1 MARILIAEDEEPLRN
16 LVRRALVDAGHD
28 VAAAADGAEALDLI
42 NRAKPRFDLLL
53 ADIKM
58 PVMDGIALALAA
70 ARDYPE
76 LIILLM
82 TGYAD
87 QRERAHGLDALIH
100 DVIAKP
106 FTLAEIRAAIAAALR
121 DRTGGEGLASALR
134 NEFGVQVG
142 AEPLDAAFAAMAG
155 FLHAAERRLRRRDG
169 DRIDPH
175 HAGFDRLPDRRRG
188 RVGGGE
194 RVGGEPELERVRALH
209 HLVEALEGDDRGD
222 RPERLLGHHL
232 GIVGTSVTTSARR
245 RSPGCRAACRR

>member
-16 LVRRALVDAGHD
+16 LVRRALADAGHD

-70 ARDYPE
+70 ARDDPE

-106 FTLAEIRAAIAAALR
+106 FTSPR
-121 DRTGGEGLASALR
+121 
-134 NEFGVQVG
+134 
-142 AEPLDAAFAAMAG
+142 
-155 FLHAAERRLRRRDG
+155 
-169 DRIDPH
+169 
-175 HAGFDRLPDRRRG
+175 
-188 RVGGGE
+188 
-194 RVGGEPELERVRALH
+194 
-209 HLVEALEGDDRGD
+209 
-222 RPERLLGHHL
+222 
-232 GIVGTSVTTSARR
+232 SARR
-245 RSPGCRAACRR
+245 SPRRWRPHGRRGLTPHPCEMNLVFR